1 MKKEKGMVMIMN
13 RRKLSAFA
21 VGISAA
27 IFGILYPEYVLLPDT
42 YEYIRIE
49 NIDFEE
55 TSKTVEEIP
64 DYDSLEQLL
73 WADPDQVVISSYF
86 LEKLSDRG
94 IVLWKSM
101 DWNKVD
107 MP

>member
-1 MKKEKGMVMIMN
+1 MIMN
-13 RRKLSAFA
+13 RRRFSAFA

-49 NIDFEE
+49 KNGFEE
-55 TSKTVEEIP
+55 TVKQAEDIS
-64 DYDSLEQLL
+64 DYDNLEQLL
-73 WADPDQVVISSYF
+73 WADPEQIEISSYF

>member
-1 MKKEKGMVMIMN
+1 MN

-21 VGISAA
+21 AGVSAA

-42 YEYIRIE
+42 YEYIRME
-49 NIDFEE
+49 NNGRCWIGEE
-55 TSKTVEEIP
+55 EMQTV
-64 DYDSLEQLL
+64 DYDCLQQLL
-73 WADPDQVVISSYF
+73 SADSEQIIISSYF

-94 IVLWKSM
+94 IISWKNM
-101 DWNKVD
+101 DWNKED